1 MKFFK
6 KQKNKTIQCTACA
19 RYCGIESGSVGFCGV
34 RKNVKGELVLL
45 NYGKILFLKKRG
57 KKMLVGSLGS
67 NMRMPFEPNW
77 DTALYPFLR
86 SQEVGRKKTNEEIK
100 KLGFN
105 YEPEE
110 LIKYVKSQSCNEV
123 VFQFNE
129 PLVYIEYILE
139 VCKKKKEIKTSLVT
153 TGYFS
158 KESLKEVLDLVDEI
172 HFLFFSPF
180 DKFYIKHCKAQLF
193 IIKKNIKVVF
203 ESNVNLKILVP
214 LIPQE
219 VDVLSVCRFLNNVSP
234 SIPVSFLKFKPCF
247 KMLDKEITKR
257 EELEN
262 AVKIAK
268 KVGLKNVD
276 FIE

>member
-1 MKFFK
+1 MKLFR

-19 RYCGIESGSVGFCGV
+19 RYCEIENGAVGFCGV
-34 RKNVKGELVLL
+34 RKNVNGELVLL
-45 NYGKILFLKKRG
+45 NHGKILFLRKKG

-100 KLGFN
+100 KLGFS
-105 YEPEE
+105 YKPEE
-110 LIKYVKSQSCNEV
+110 LIEYVKSQGCDEI

-139 VCKKKKEIKTSLVT
+139 VCKKKKGIKISLVT

-158 KESLKEVLDLVDEI
+158 KEVLQKILPLVDEI
-172 HFLFFSPF
+172 SFLFFSTF
-180 DKFYIKHCKAQLF
+180 DKFYIKHCSAQLS
-193 IIKKNIKVVF
+193 IIKENMKIVF
-203 ESNVNLKILVP
+203 NSKVNLKILVP

-219 VDVLSVCRFLNNVSP
+219 VDALSICNFLKELSP
-234 SIPVSFLKFKPCF
+234 LIPIFFLKFKPSF
-247 KMLDKEITKR
+247 KMLDKEITSR

-268 KVGLKNVD
+268 RIGLKNVD